1 VRLGGPACGNSG
13 VRLRRLKGRG
23 AALWA
28 SRGRN
33 RNTSASSAAARSLTS
48 SLDSAPSSV
57 TTAGTTKVSTPSL
70 LAQTRSTRRPAAS
83 GEDEEGHGSR
93 RADWRRCQQCSTTC
107 RRSPRKLLAAV
118 VTRVLGPPRDRKPGL
133 TPPHDL
139 PVERRRVFRQARRCK
154 ASTMYGFCN
163 RWASNPPHARLPC
176 RQSLCVSIA
185 RPTKG
190 VRT

>member
-48 SLDSAPSSV
+48 SLGSAPSSV

-83 GEDEEGHGSR
+83 GEDEEGHASR

-118 VTRVLGPPRDRKPGL
+118 VTRVLDYRETESSGLGAAAHTGPVQPTAAGL
-133 TPPHDL
+133 APLSAGRSSST
-139 PVERRRVFRQARRCK
+139 RGQRRCRPP
-154 ASTMYGFCN
+154 ASVRGRHY
-163 RWASNPPHARLPC
+163 RRL
-176 RQSLCVSIA
+176 A
-185 RPTKG
+185 
-190 VRT
+190 VRDWIRREFNQ